1 MKLTNLWSALLAAT
15 LFVAPGC
22 KKQRVEPV
30 QKDGNVS
37 IDMRQVYDLAHGSSP
52 EVQAAVSRL
61 ETEIRY
67 TQYLQA
73 LADLDKIAN
82 DPSLSAEKKKE
93 AEVLIGQVKEL
104 AKNPPSQ

>member
-1 MKLTNLWSALLAAT
+1 MKLTNLWLGLLAAT
-15 LFVAPGC
+15 LFLSTGC

-30 QKDGNVS
+30 QKEGNVS
-37 IDMRQVYDLAHGSSP
+37 IDMRQVYDLSHGSSP

-67 TQYLQA
+67 SQYVQA

-82 DPSLSAEKKKE
+82 DPSLNAEKKKE
-93 AEVLIGQVKEL
+93 AQDLINQVKEL
-104 AKNPPSQ
+104 AKSAPPQ